1 MVAPDPARGHA
12 LALRMRHQGYRPAIA
27 RDAVTA
33 VAEARL
39 GAPDLVVI
47 DPPANEPSG
56 RDTARA
62 LRAAAPAAALFVIA
76 GDPCSPG
83 RMRAVR
89 ISPPSVPD
97 PVTAPARPVA
107 HVSDERVQVGDLE
120 IGRDSGDAAVS
131 GVDLGLTAL
140 EFRLLWTL
148 ARATE
153 HGLDR
158 SAIHMA
164 VWGRSFQ
171 QGSRVVDVLVR
182 RLRRKVDEGD
192 GAFTYV
198 QTVPGIGY
206 RLQAIPRAIC
216 A

>member
-1 MVAPDPARGHA
+1 
-12 LALRMRHQGYRPAIA
+12 
-27 RDAVTA
+27 
-33 VAEARL
+33 
-39 GAPDLVVI
+39 
-47 DPPANEPSG
+47 
-56 RDTARA
+56 
-62 LRAAAPAAALFVIA
+62 
-76 GDPCSPG
+76 
-83 RMRAVR
+83 MRAVR
-89 ISPPSVPD
+89 VSPPSVPD
-97 PVTAPARPVA
+97 PVTAPPRPVA
-107 HVSDERVQVGDLE
+107 HVRDDRVQVGDLE
-120 IGRDSGDAAVS
+120 IGRDAGDAAMS

-148 ARATE
+148 ARATDR
-153 HGLDR
+153 GLDR
-158 SAIHMA
+158 GAIHMA
-164 VWGRSFQ
+164 VWGRSLQ